1 MRDKGADAMVGHG
14 WTRRDFFRRTALAG
28 VLSVPALTACSTVA
42 QPGNA
47 LETARQNGKIR
58 IGIANEA
65 PYGYTDAS
73 GRVTGEAP
81 EVARAVFKALGIPE
95 VEAVASN
102 FDGLIPGVNAGQF
115 DMVAAG
121 MNITPQRCG
130 QVAFSIPD
138 YTALTALL
146 VPRGNPRGVS
156 TFADVK
162 AKGVSLAVLSGAV
175 EKGYAE
181 DAGVTDIQTLDS
193 QDTLLRAVADGRA
206 HAAALTDISLKDLV
220 KKNPDV
226 AVEVTPGFVPVKDG
240 QEVVSA
246 GGFVFRSGDAALRE
260 AFNAELA
267 KLHESGEWLRIV
279 EPFGF
284 GQDNLPGPDLTTE
297 KLCAA

>member
-1 MRDKGADAMVGHG
+1 MVDQG

-28 VLSVPALTACSTVA
+28 ALTVPALAACSQVA
-42 QPGNA
+42 EPGNT

-95 VEAVASN
+95 VEAVASK
-102 FDGLIPGVNAGQF
+102 FDGLIPGINARQF

-121 MNITPQRCG
+121 MNITPERCG

-146 VPRGNPRGVS
+146 VPKGNPKGV
-156 TFADVK
+156 TDFASVK
-162 AKGVSLAVLSGAV
+162 AEGVSLAVLSAAV

-181 DAGVTDIQTLDS
+181 EAGVTDIQTLDS
-193 QDTLLRAVADGRA
+193 QDTLLRAVADGRVY
-206 HAAALTDISLKDLV
+206 AAALTDISLKDLV
-220 KKNPDV
+220 KKNEGV
-226 AVEVTPGFVPVKDG
+226 AVEVTPGFVPTKDG

-246 GGFVFRSGDAALRE
+246 GGFVFRSGDTALRD
-260 AFNAELA
+260 AFNAELR
-267 KLHESGEWLRIV
+267 KLHENGEWLRIV

-284 GQDNLPGPDLTTE
+284 GADNLPGPELTTE

>member
-1 MRDKGADAMVGHG
+1 M
-14 WTRRDFFRRTALAG
+14 AG
-28 VLSVPALTACSTVA
+28 VVAVPALSACTTVA
-42 QPGNA
+42 EPGNA

-65 PYGYTDAS
+65 PYGYTDA
-73 GRVTGEAP
+73 GGKVTGEAP
-81 EVARAVFKALGIPE
+81 EVARAVFKALGINE

-102 FDGLIPGVNAGQF
+102 FDGLIPGVNARQF

-121 MNITPQRCG
+121 MNITSERCG

-146 VPRGNPRGVS
+146 VPKGNPKGVKD
-156 TFADVK
+156 FADAK
-162 AKGVSLAVLSGAV
+162 AKGVSLAVLSAAV

-181 DAGVTDIQTLDS
+181 DAGVTDIQNLDS
-193 QDTLLRAVADGRA
+193 QDSMLRAVADGRVY
-206 HAAALTDISLKDLV
+206 AAALTDISLKDLV
-220 KKNPDV
+220 KKNPDA
-226 AVEVTPGFVPVKDG
+226 AVEVTDGFVPTKDG
-240 QEVVSA
+240 QEVVSG
-246 GGFVFRSGDAALRE
+246 GGFVFRTADTALRD

-267 KLHESGEWLRIV
+267 KLHTSGEWLRIV

-284 GQDNLPGPDLTTE
+284 GQDNLPGTELTTE

>member
-1 MRDKGADAMVGHG
+1 MVYQG

-28 VLSVPALTACSTVA
+28 AISVPVLSACSQVA
-42 QPGNA
+42 EPGNT

-65 PYGYTDAS
+65 PYGFTDAG

-81 EVARAVFKALGIPE
+81 EVARAVFKALGIND
-95 VEAVASN
+95 VEAVATN
-102 FDGLIPGVNAGQF
+102 FDGLIPGVNARQF

-121 MNITPQRCG
+121 MNITPERCG

-146 VPRGNPRGVS
+146 VPKGNPEGV
-156 TFADVK
+156 TDFASVK
-162 AKGVSLAVLSGAV
+162 AKGVSLAVLSAAV

-181 DAGVTDIQTLDS
+181 AAGVTDIQTLDT
-193 QDTLLRAVADGRA
+193 QDTLLRAVADGRVY
-206 HAAALTDISLKDLV
+206 AAALTDISLKHLV
-220 KKNPDV
+220 KTNAGV
-226 AVEVTPGFVPVKDG
+226 AVEVTPGFVPKSDG
-240 QEVVSA
+240 QDVVSA
-246 GGFVFRSGDAALRE
+246 GGFVFRSGDTALRD

-267 KLHESGEWLRIV
+267 KLHSSGEWLRIV

-284 GQDNLPGPDLTTE
+284 GADNLPGPDLTTE

>member
-1 MRDKGADAMVGHG
+1 MAGAI
-14 WTRRDFFRRTALAG
+14 AL
-28 VLSVPALTACSTVA
+28 PAASACTTVA
-42 QPGNA
+42 EPGDA
-47 LETARQNGKIR
+47 LETARRNGKIR

-65 PYGYTDAS
+65 PYGYTDAG

-81 EVARAVFKALGIPE
+81 EVARAVFKALGVNE
-95 VEAVASN
+95 VEAVAGN
-102 FDGLIPGVNAGQF
+102 FDGLIPGVNARQF

-121 MNITPQRCG
+121 MNITPERCG

-146 VPRGNPRGVS
+146 VPKGNPKGVKD
-156 TFADVK
+156 FADVK
-162 AKGVSLAVLSGAV
+162 AKGVPLAVLSAAV

-181 DAGVTDIQTLDS
+181 DAGVADAQSLDS
-193 QDTLLRAVADGRA
+193 QDSLLRAVADGRVY
-206 HAAALTDISLKDLV
+206 AAALTDISLNDLV
-220 KKNPDV
+220 KKNPD
-226 AVEVTPGFVPVKDG
+226 APVEVTPGFVPTKDG
-240 QEVVSA
+240 AEVVSG
-246 GGFVFRSGDAALRE
+246 GGFVFRSDDTALRD

-284 GQDNLPGPDLTTE
+284 GPDNLPGAELTTE

>member
-1 MRDKGADAMVGHG
+1 MINRG
-14 WTRRDFFRRTALAG
+14 WTRRDLFRRTALAG
-28 VLSVPALTACSTVA
+28 ALVLPVAACSKVA
-42 QPGNA
+42 EPGNA

-73 GRVTGEAP
+73 GKVTGEAP
-81 EVARAVFKALGIPE
+81 EVARAVFKALGINE
-95 VEAVASN
+95 VEAVATN
-102 FDGLIPGVNAGQF
+102 FDGLIPGVNARQF

-121 MNITPQRCG
+121 MNITSQRCG

-146 VPRGNPRGVS
+146 VPKGNPEGVTS
-156 TFADVK
+156 FADVK
-162 AKGVSLAVLSGAV
+162 AKGVSLAVLSAAV

-181 DAGVTDIQTLDS
+181 DAGVTDVQTLDT
-193 QDTLLRAVADGRA
+193 QDTMLRAVADGRVY
-206 HAAALTDISLKDLV
+206 AAALTDISLKDLV

-226 AVEVTPGFVPVKDG
+226 AVEVTAGFVPTQDG

-246 GGFVFRSGDAALRE
+246 GGFVFRSGDTALRD
-260 AFNAELA
+260 AFNAELE
-267 KLHESGEWLRIV
+267 KLHGSGEWLRIA

-284 GQDNLPGPDLTTE
+284 GQDNIPGPDLTTE
-297 KLCAA
+297 KLCAAA